1 MCIIAAKPAGI
12 AMPSDETIETMWYN
26 NPDGA
31 GFMYAKDGRVQ
42 IEKGFMSLDAFTAAL
57 ARAAKETDLTA
68 TGVVLHFRIAT
79 HGGTKPENT
88 HPFPVSGS
96 MAALRKLRVTTD
108 LGVAHNGIIRTV
120 TPRDKN
126 TSDTMEFIASELS
139 LLYKGCPKFYE
150 DKNLMQLVEELCGSK
165 LAFLLGDGSIHTV
178 GRFNECSGILYSN
191 YSYEPYKPKYFS
203 SYPYSE
209 NITTFPGAAWQDSG
223 SLYGWDDEGVVS
235 KRLMALADIEGAY
248 YTTPKGETLTD
259 NNYEIFLD
267 AKNNVWLLDADTM
280 IAWPD
285 TGHDVVD
292 KVLDALGNPLQYDAY
307 YAFEVDCEAGW
318 DV

>member
-12 AMPSDETIETMWYN
+12 AMPSDETIETMWYA

-42 IEKGFMSLDAFTAAL
+42 IEKGFMSLDAFTSAL
-57 ARAAKETDLTA
+57 ARAAKETDLAA

-120 TPRDKN
+120 IPRDKN

-178 GRFNECSGILYSN
+178 GRFNECGGILYSN
-191 YSYEPYKPKYFS
+191 YSYEPYKPKYLS

-223 SLYGWDDEGVVS
+223 SLYGWDETNIVS
-235 KRLMALADIEGAY
+235 KRLMALVDIEGAY
-248 YTTPKGETLTD
+248 YTTPEGETLTD

-285 TGHDVVD
+285 IDHDIVSGVFD
-292 KVLDALGNPLQYDAY
+292 SLGNPLRYDAF

-318 DV
+318 GV

>member
-12 AMPSDETIETMWYN
+12 AMPSDETIETMWYA

-57 ARAAKETDLTA
+57 SRAAKETDLTA
-68 TGVVLHFRIAT
+68 TGVVLHFRITT

-108 LGVAHNGIIRTV
+108 LGVAHNGIIHTV

-150 DKNLMQLVEELCGSK
+150 DKNLVQLVEELCGSK

-178 GRFNECSGILYSN
+178 GRFNECGGILYSN

-209 NITTFPGAAWQDSG
+209 NITTFPGAAWQDAA
-223 SLYGWDDEGVVS
+223 SLYDWEDDGIVS
-235 KRLMALADIEGAY
+235 KRLMAIADVEGAY
-248 YTTPKGETLTD
+248 YTTPDGETLTD
-259 NNYEIFLD
+259 NNYEVFLD
-267 AKNNVWLLDADTM
+267 AKNNVWILESETM

-285 TGHDVVD
+285 LSHDVVSGVFD
-292 KVLDALGNPLQYDAY
+292 SLGNPLKYDAF

-318 DV
+318 GV